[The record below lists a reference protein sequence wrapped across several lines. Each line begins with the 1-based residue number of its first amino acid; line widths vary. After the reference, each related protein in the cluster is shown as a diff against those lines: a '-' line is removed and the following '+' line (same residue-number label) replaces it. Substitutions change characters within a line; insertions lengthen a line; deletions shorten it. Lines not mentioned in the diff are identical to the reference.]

1 MDRARRSV
9 TGRTPPERSGTV
21 SAADRGFLY
30 GDGVFETLRA
40 YSRVPFRLRAHW
52 DRLSASGAFLGIPL
66 PDVDP
71 ASEVERAL
79 KACGLDDAG
88 VRITLTRG
96 PLPEGPRPTP
106 TGGAP
111 TLLFQARPLR
121 PGLEE
126 LARTGVAARRAPWPL
141 RARGVPLHGHKTLNY
156 LASVV
161 ALGAVGPGEEAVLL
175 NTEGH
180 LAEGATSNLFWVRR
194 GVLYTPSP
202 EAGCLP
208 GLARALVLEEARRLG
223 LEVEEGLHPFRA
235 LAGAEEAFLT
245 NSLVEVLPLVALDGE
260 PLGGGRPG
268 PVTWRLQHAYRGCV
282 QADAGR

>member
-1 MDRARRSV
+1 MDRAGRSV
-9 TGRTPPERSGTV
+9 TGRPPPERTGTV
-21 SAADRGFLY
+21 SAADRGLLY
-30 GDGVFETLRA
+30 GDGVFETLRV
-40 YSRVPFRLRAHW
+40 YSRVAFRLPAHW
-52 DRLSASGAFLGIPL
+52 DRLSASAAFLGIPL
-66 PDVDP
+66 PEVDP
-71 ASEVERAL
+71 RAEVERAL
-79 KACGLDDAG
+79 EALGLDDAG

-106 TGGAP
+106 AGGPP

-121 PGLEE
+121 PGLDE

-141 RARGVPLHGHKTLNY
+141 RARGMPLHGHKTLNY

-194 GVLYTPSP
+194 GILCTPSP

-208 GLARALVLEEARRLG
+208 GLARALVLGEGRRLG
-223 LEVEEGLHPFRA
+223 LEVDEGLHPFHE
-235 LAGAEEAFLT
+235 LADAEEAFLT

-268 PVTWRLQHAYRGCV
+268 PVTRRLQRAYRECV
-282 QADAGR
+282 QAEAGR

>member
-1 MDRARRSV
+1 MGRARGSV
-9 TGRTPPERSGTV
+9 NDRPPPESSGTV
-21 SAADRGFLY
+21 SAADRGLLY
-30 GDGVFETLRA
+30 GDGVFETLRVYA
-40 YSRVPFRLRAHW
+40 RVPFRLPAHW
-52 DRLSASGAFLGIPL
+52 ERLSDSAAFLGIPV
-66 PDVDP
+66 PGVDP
-71 ASEVERAL
+71 SAGVGRAL
-79 KACGLDDAG
+79 RASGLDDAA

-96 PLPEGPRPTP
+96 PLPEGPRPAP
-106 TGGAP
+106 SGGAP

-141 RARGVPLHGHKTLNY
+141 RARGMPLHGHKTLNY

-161 ALGAVGPGEEAVLL
+161 ALGAVGPAEEAVLL

-180 LAEGATSNLFWVRR
+180 VAEGATSNLFWVRR
-194 GVLYTPSP
+194 GTLYTPAP

-223 LEVEEGLHPFRA
+223 LEVEEGLHPFRD

-245 NSLVEVLPLVALDGE
+245 NSLVEVLPVVALDGG
-260 PLGGGRPG
+260 PVGGGKPG
-268 PVTWRLQHAYRGCV
+268 PVTRRLQHAYRRCV
-282 QADAGR
+282 QAEVGR